1 MRLVQF
7 TLARSE
13 ESVRCERVDLLTE
26 TTDVSP
32 NHPSWADRRP
42 LGRNWWDG
50 RRIDNPGPRP
60 ATRHPATR
68 QYIGQRLHLRDHP
81 VCWERPT
88 SLAKLSSPGASVRAS
103 TQYLC

>member
-1 MRLVQF
+1 VRLVQF

-42 LGRNWWDG
+42 HVRAQFRWDG
-50 RRIDNPGPRP
+50 RRIDNPARPP
-60 ATRHPATR
+60 ATRP
-68 QYIGQRLHLRDHP
+68 
-81 VCWERPT
+81 
-88 SLAKLSSPGASVRAS
+88 PGSI
-103 TQYLC
+103 